1 MKRLTFLIVLC
12 FGWADSA
19 AALDQVVL
27 RREGKQIHVD
37 GRLLVTAQ
45 DGGLLVL
52 ARDGV
57 LWAVQPEE
65 LVEHTADDVPFEPLS
80 AEALS
85 RRLLAELPDGFNVHA
100 TAHYLI
106 CYNTS
111 RAYAQWCGSLFERLY
126 MGFTNYWTRRGF
138 DLA

>member
-57 LWAVQPEE
+57 LWAVPPQQQ
-65 LVEHTADDVPFEPLS
+65 VKHTSGGSTFTK
-80 AEALS
+80 
-85 RRLLAELPDGFNVHA
+85 RR
-100 TAHYLI
+100 I
-106 CYNTS
+106 I
-111 RAYAQWCGSLFERLY
+111 
-126 MGFTNYWTRRGF
+126 
-138 DLA
+138 